1 MLVVGGGKKK
11 CSQSVEEEKE
21 GGTSALHPR
30 PVGNKQAWPPST
42 ARRRLLPFNLEGGG
56 ERKRRNHMTG
66 GGGGE
71 HSALSENSPQQ
82 TGEKICG
89 PPVYE
94 NKGWRYRLLCHRMLV
109 IAPPLCG
116 QTQHAALF
124 KGSFGSP
131 GSTTINTLSSKTYLW
146 STSRIDLMSPSA
158 KWECLPPFCFLW
170 QHWRQTCWFQMRE
183 LRMKWSSV
191 NSKFTSDPV
200 QMEGVKILV
209 LAKQRNQGGIPPL
222 VSCKVSTNK

>member
-1 MLVVGGGKKK
+1 MTASGKKTVANVGCWRREEEMQSVSGGG
-11 CSQSVEEEKE
+11 EGRG

-42 ARRRLLPFNLEGGG
+42 ARRRLLLFNLEGGG

-66 GGGGE
+66 EGGG

-89 PPVYE
+89 PPAYE
-94 NKGWRYRLLCHRMLV
+94 NRGWRYRLLCHRMLV

-124 KGSFGSP
+124 KGSFRSP
-131 GSTTINTLSSKTYLW
+131 GSTTINTLSSKTYL
-146 STSRIDLMSPSA
+146 
-158 KWECLPPFCFLW
+158 
-170 QHWRQTCWFQMRE
+170 
-183 LRMKWSSV
+183 
-191 NSKFTSDPV
+191 
-200 QMEGVKILV
+200 
-209 LAKQRNQGGIPPL
+209 
-222 VSCKVSTNK
+222 